1 MTVSSFR
8 VKLPA
13 EVSQPSS
20 VVTVGP
26 SPNTLAPWNKKI
38 HCRWIFLTYTDC
50 SLEHEV
56 DFVEGLRAMLK
67 GKSLASDRFYGCCEK
82 YTQKGIVYHVLLHLG
97 KQVNWKA
104 SHARR
109 VLLVSNSP
117 HESINILTPRPGQN
131 VGNFIESHVKYC
143 EKVAND
149 DCFGK
154 RPSISAAQEARRR
167 RKWVECGQQPTKA
180 AKRAKIM
187 E

>member
-1 MTVSSFR
+1 MTFHRFHVELS
-8 VKLPA
+8 A

-26 SPNTLAPWNKKI
+26 YPKTLAPWNKKI
-38 HCRWIFLTYTDC
+38 HRRWIFLTYTEC
-50 SLEHEV
+50 PLEHEV

-67 GKSLASDRFYGCCEK
+67 RNSLASDRFYGCCQE

-104 SHARR
+104 SYARR

-149 DCFGK
+149 NCFGK